1 MSPPDSADLQ
11 RRRRRFRRTL
21 FATVLRCALVV
32 LIAALLRVEQSRR
45 DRHSSSTASAVDPA
59 TVRTWLPAASRV
71 ESGQTLQTVFD
82 TQGTAIGGAVT
93 TLPAARSVIGY
104 RGPSNVLLVLDEKAA
119 VVGARLLS
127 SEDTPEHVA
136 AILQDTRF
144 FTQFRGWTLGQ
155 PKSLSSVDAVSG
167 ATLTSLA
174 IIEGITLAMGADRPS
189 LKFPDGLTAAD
200 LALVGGEDLQLT
212 ATSPFAADLVDSSG
226 AAAGRLLRSGP
237 LVDSISGYQG
247 PSEVLIRLTAD
258 GTTDRIALR
267 GTYDNQPYAGYLNQ
281 EKYFWKV
288 FRNQSIAQVSAID
301 LEQEQVEGVSG
312 ATMTSMAVAQT
323 ILAAAAELEQRQ
335 TDKRPAA
342 PTATVRWSSH
352 DIGTLFVLSLGLL
365 INLTRLK
372 RRRWLQRTWNV
383 ILVGYFGLVTGNLIS
398 LAVVSGWAVQGV
410 AWRLAPGLASVV
422 VVSFLLS
429 AVTGRNVYCSH
440 ICPHGA
446 LQQLIR
452 RRPQNS
458 RTLKKVLR
466 KTTWIPGVTLLL
478 AVIATW
484 WQQDGSLAAWEPF
497 NAYIWYVAGGASLT
511 VAAVSIVWSWF
522 VPMGYCRH
530 ACGTGRL
537 LDYVRRSAQSA
548 RFTVADGAAVGL
560 AVAIAGKLLSGL

>member
-1 MSPPDSADLQ
+1 MPQADNADLQ
-11 RRRRRFRRTL
+11 RRRRRFRSTL
-21 FATVLRCALVV
+21 IATVLRCALVV
-32 LIAALLRVEQSRR
+32 LIAALLRVEQSRV
-45 DRHSSSTASAVDPA
+45 DRPSDGNMPAVDPA
-59 TVRTWLPAASRV
+59 VVRTWLPAASRI
-71 ESGQTLQTVFD
+71 ESGQSLQTVFND
-82 TQGTAIGGAVT
+82 QGAAIGAALT

-104 RGPSNVLLVLDEKAA
+104 RGPSNVLIVLDERAT
-119 VVGARLLS
+119 VIGARLLS
-127 SEDTPEHVA
+127 SEDTPEHVE
-136 AILQDTRF
+136 AILQDETF
-144 FTQFRGWTLGQ
+144 FGQFRGWTLGQ
-155 PKSLSSVDAVSG
+155 PDSLSAVDAVSG

-174 IIEGITLAMGADRPS
+174 MIEGITLAMGADRPS
-189 LKFPDGLTAAD
+189 LKFPDGLTNAD
-200 LALVGGEDLQLT
+200 LALVGGADLQLL
-212 ATSPFAADLVDSSG
+212 ATSPYAADLVDSSG
-226 AAAGRLLRSGP
+226 AVVGRLLRSGP
-237 LVDSISGYQG
+237 LVDSIPGYQG

-267 GTYDNQPYAGYLNQ
+267 NTYDNQPYAGYLNQ

-288 FRNQSIAQVSAID
+288 FRNQPMAQVAKID

-323 ILAAAAELEQRQ
+323 ILAAAAELERRQ
-335 TDKRPAA
+335 TEQRPQT
-342 PTATVRWSSH
+342 PTTTLRWSSH
-352 DIGTLFVLSLGLL
+352 DIGTLVVLGLGML

-383 ILVGYFGLVTGNLIS
+383 ILVVYFGLVTGNLIS
-398 LAVVSGWAVQGV
+398 LAVVSGWAMQGV

-422 VVSFLLS
+422 VVSFLLN
-429 AVTGRNVYCSH
+429 AVAGRNIYCSH

-452 RRPQNS
+452 RRPQHS
-458 RTLKKVLR
+458 EWFKSILR

-484 WQQDGSLAAWEPF
+484 WQRDGNLAAWEPF

-511 VAAVSIVWSWF
+511 VAAVSIVWSWY

-548 RFTVADGAAVGL
+548 RFTVADGIAVGL
-560 AVAIAGKLLSGL
+560 AVAIAGKLLTGL